1 MRITNRRSLPELIVR
16 AIEND
21 PYSRG
26 DSDVTV
32 TQLVKPPRIVA
43 LEKLHAD
50 EIEVDASDMVWA
62 LFGQTVHIVL
72 ERAASRHPA
81 AIYIHHLIDWLE
93 GIAVGENEFY
103 ASAARKA
110 IAMLKRIK
118 TKFARRDDS
127 YIIERRFS
135 ANILGW
141 GVSGQADVIHVPT
154 GTLQDYKVTSV
165 WSVVNAFKDGK
176 SEWEQQLNML
186 AYLAGLN
193 DVPVKRVQI
202 VAIMRDWQE
211 TRARFDND
219 YPQSAIQT
227 VTFPL
232 WRPEQQQAF
241 IERRIREHQEAQ
253 QAVDEAAEAGG
264 TQFIPYCTPEE
275 MWEKPAMWAVMTK
288 GRKSAHRLLYSV
300 EDAERWAEEN
310 LHGKNWYIEKRPA
323 ERRRCERYCR
333 VRDFC
338 EVWDAWKRDMEVEG
352 RRA

>member
-1 MRITNRRSLPELIVR
+1 MRITNRKNLPELIVR

-50 EIEVDASDMVWA
+50 KLEGDASDMVWA
-62 LFGQTVHIVL
+62 LFGQTVHAVL
-72 ERAASRHPA
+72 ERAA
-81 AIYIHHLIDWLE
+81 E
-93 GIAVGENEFY
+93 G
-103 ASAARKA
+103 AS
-110 IAMLKRIK
+110 
-118 TKFARRDDS
+118 D

-141 GVSGQADVIHVPT
+141 RVSGQADVIHVPT

-211 TRARFDND
+211 TKARFDKD

-232 WRPEQQQAF
+232 WEPELQQAF

-264 TQFIPYCTPEE
+264 TPFIPYCTPEE

-338 EVWDAWKRDMEVEG
+338 DEWYAWKRDMEIEG
-352 RRA
+352 RRV